1 MCVTNSDIP
10 HLFRRIQMEKSK
22 FTRLLAFAFVLALC
36 MTICGATALFA
47 NDTASSGSS
56 GSDTFAEALEQLN
69 DITWSTYYARYSGMK
84 KYTGEPIVIKASG
97 YTGFS
102 YPSGMTDK
110 DAALPF
116 EKLDELDGRK
126 DVLQTPD
133 IGTVDFKVTV
143 PEDGLYSIEWDYYP
157 IQAKASNIERT
168 LRINGE
174 VPFTEVRN
182 LMMTKIWK
190 DEFKY
195 DENGSIVFDKDA
207 SGNDARPQ
215 KYEAPEWR
223 TYYVS
228 DPTGYTNGSFW
239 FYLKAGENTISITG
253 QREPVVLDEI
263 RLTAVREEI
272 TYEEYRRI
280 NDAKP
285 NNASAA
291 APIKIEAENPSSTSD
306 KTLYPDNDRS
316 SSINSP
322 QHASYI
328 LCNVIGGSNWST
340 MGQWIEWTVTVPED
354 GYYKIYSRYLQN
366 VVQGLYVS
374 RRLRVD
380 GEIPFYEANN
390 TSFVYNS
397 DWQLSALG
405 TDETVFDI
413 YLEKGTHTFSLEVTL
428 GKLGGIISEVRSALT
443 EINNIYLKILSI
455 TGPAPDSYQDYK
467 FYSRIPSEIKRMREL
482 SAELFDI
489 ANRFE
494 QITGGGS
501 SNQATLE
508 KIARRLETMS
518 KNSER
523 QIAKN
528 FKGLKTDI
536 GNLGTW
542 LNTVQSQ
549 TLKIDYLVVAPSEAT
564 LDKKEYKAKG
574 NFFENFGFEIS
585 AFVWSFFRDNSSF
598 GAVDV
603 GEGKT
608 ELVVWTT
615 ISRERAQLVRD
626 LVSNNFS
633 SVEPNISVNMKVVS
647 AGALLPAVF
656 AGVGPD
662 IMMEESSSNVINY
675 AVRGAVVNLY
685 DCEGFQSLK
694 GRFHKSAWIPLTVA
708 LDSPDGEKAVYGIP
722 LTQSF
727 SIMFYRKDIL
737 AELGITKAPET
748 WDEFETVSE
757 TLISNNYEVGMGY
770 NEMFN
775 IFLYQKGGEL
785 YTNGGTTISYD
796 TDVALDAFTEMCE
809 LYTHKKF
816 PKTYDAA
823 NRFRTGEIPIIIAD
837 YITFYNQFTIFATE
851 LNGLWG
857 FTNIPGTVRED
868 GTVDKTTIGSVTAM
882 VVMRDAE
889 EKKNTAFKFM
899 EWWMRTE
906 IQSAYANELV
916 ALLGPAG
923 KYATANYEAF
933 SEMSWSASES
943 KVLKAQFDVLKC
955 MPEMPGSYIIS
966 RYVNFAYLEVYNN
979 GANPSDQLMGY
990 VDTINREMERKR
1002 EELKRNFYVP
1012 SNYDLFG

>member
-1 MCVTNSDIP
+1 
-10 HLFRRIQMEKSK
+10 MEKSK
-22 FTRLLAFAFVLALC
+22 FTRLLAFVLAFC

-47 NDTASSGSS
+47 TDISVVSASDENSNS
-56 GSDTFAEALEQLN
+56 FAEALEQLG
-69 DITWSTYYARYSGMK
+69 DDTWKNYSARYADAHRYSGD
-84 KYTGEPIVIKASG
+84 PIVVKATN
-97 YTGFS
+97 YTSFK
-102 YPSGMTDK
+102 YPAGMSDA

-116 EKLDELDGRK
+116 EKLSELDGK
-126 DVLQTPD
+126 TDVLQTPD
-133 IGTVDFKVTV
+133 IGTVEYKVNV
-143 PEDGLYSIEWDYYP
+143 PESGLYSIEWDYYP
-157 IQAKASNIERT
+157 IKSKASSIERT

-182 LMMTKIWK
+182 LLMTKVWK
-190 DEFKY
+190 DEYKY
-195 DENGSIVFDKDA
+195 DDNGNIVFEKD
-207 SGNDARPQ
+207 SSDNDARPR
-215 KYEAPEWR
+215 KYEDPEWR
-223 TYYVS
+223 TYYVC
-228 DPTGYTNGSFW
+228 DPTGYYHGSFY
-239 FYLKAGENTISITG
+239 FYLEAGENTISLTG
-253 QREPVVLDEI
+253 QREPVVMSEI
-263 RLTAVREEI
+263 RLTSVTDQI
-272 TYEEYRRI
+272 TYEDYRKI
-280 NDAKP
+280 NDSKP
-285 NNASAA
+285 NNASSAN
-291 APIKIEAENPSSTSD
+291 PIKIEAEIPSSTSD
-306 KTLYPDNDRS
+306 KTIYPDNDRS
-316 SSINSP
+316 SAINSP

-340 MGQWIEWTVTVPED
+340 TGQWIEWSLTAPES
-354 GYYKIYSRYLQN
+354 GYYKIYTRFLQN
-366 VVQGLYVS
+366 AVEGLYVS
-374 RRLRVD
+374 RRLRID

-397 DWQLSALG
+397 DWQFAALG
-405 TDETVFDI
+405 TEDEEFEI
-413 YLEKGTHTFSLEVTL
+413 YLEKGTHTISLEVTL

-455 TGPAPDSYQDYK
+455 TGPEPDSYQDYK

-494 QITGGGS
+494 EITGGGS

-542 LNTVQSQ
+542 LNNVQSQ
-549 TLKIDYLVVAPSEAT
+549 SLKLDYLVLTPAETIPN
-564 LDKKEYKAKG
+564 KKEYKAKG
-574 NFFENFGFEIS
+574 NFFENLGFEVS
-585 AFVWSFFRDNSSF
+585 AFVWSFIRDNSSF
-598 GAVDV
+598 GSFELE
-603 GEGKT
+603 EGKT

-626 LVSNNFS
+626 LVNNDFS
-633 SVEPNISVNMKVVS
+633 IEHPDIGVNMKVVT

-662 IMMEESSSNVINY
+662 IMMEEASSTVINY

-685 DCEGFQSLK
+685 DCDDFQLLK
-694 GRFHKSAWIPLTVA
+694 GRFHDSAWTPLTVA

-727 SIMFYRKDIL
+727 SVMFYRKDIL

-775 IFLYQKGGEL
+775 IFLYQKGGQL

-868 GTVDKTTIGSVTAM
+868 GTVDRTTIGSVTAM

-899 EWWMRTE
+899 EWWMRTNV
-906 IQSAYANELV
+906 QSAYANELI

-943 KVLKAQFDVLKC
+943 KILKAQFKVLKC

-966 RYVNFAYLEVYNN
+966 RYVNFAYLAVYNN
-979 GANPSDQLMGY
+979 GKNPSDELQGY

-1002 EELKRNFYVP
+1002 EELKRNFFVP
-1012 SNYDLFG
+1012 TNYNLFD

>member
-1 MCVTNSDIP
+1 MCVTVSDIP
-10 HLFRRIQMEKSK
+10 YLLGGFQMEKSK
-22 FTRLLAFAFVLALC
+22 FTRLLAFVLAMC
-36 MTICGATALFA
+36 MTICGATVLFA
-47 NDTASSGSS
+47 ADTSVTSGSPD
-56 GSDTFAEALEQLN
+56 SDSFAEALEQLN
-69 DITWSTYYARYSGMK
+69 DITWSTYSARYSGMK
-84 KYTGEPIVIKASG
+84 EYTGAPIVIKATD
-97 YTGFS
+97 YTSFT
-102 YPSGMTDK
+102 YPSGMTDE
-110 DAALPF
+110 DAALPL
-116 EKLDELDGRK
+116 ETLAELDGKK

-133 IGTVDFKVTV
+133 IGTVEYKVNV
-143 PEDGLYSIEWDYYP
+143 PVSGLYSIEWDYFP

-174 VPFTEVRN
+174 VPFSEVRN
-182 LMMTKIWK
+182 LLMTKIWK
-190 DEFKY
+190 DDYVY
-195 DENGSIVFDKDA
+195 DENGNIVFEKDV
-207 SGNDARPQ
+207 SENDARPQ

-223 TYYVS
+223 TYCVS
-228 DPTGYTNGSFW
+228 DPTGYNNGNFW
-239 FYLKAGENTISITG
+239 FYFEAGENTISLTG
-253 QREPVVLDEI
+253 QREPVVISEI
-263 RLTAVREEI
+263 RLTAVQPVL
-272 TYEEYRRI
+272 TYEEYRKI

-285 NNASAA
+285 NNASSVT
-291 APIKIEAENPSSTSD
+291 PIKIEGENPGATSD

-340 MGQWIEWTVTVPED
+340 MGQWIEWTVTVPES

-366 VVQGLYVS
+366 EVQGLYVS
-374 RRLRVD
+374 RRLRID
-380 GEIPFYEANN
+380 GEVPFYEANN
-390 TSFVYNS
+390 INFIYNS
-397 DWQLSALG
+397 KWQLSALG
-405 TDETVFDI
+405 VDDTTYDI

-428 GKLGGIISEVRSALT
+428 GQLGGIISEVRSALT

-467 FYSRIPSEIKRMREL
+467 FYSRIPSEIKRMRDL

-489 ANRFE
+489 SERFE

-549 TLKIDYLVVAPSEAT
+549 SLKIDYLVVAPAEAT
-564 LDKKEYKAKG
+564 LDKKEYKANG
-574 NFFENFGFEIS
+574 NFFENCGFEIS

-598 GAVDV
+598 GSFELE
-603 GEGKT
+603 EGKT
-608 ELVVWTT
+608 ELLVWTT

-626 LVSNNFS
+626 LVNNNFS
-633 SVEPNISVNMKVVS
+633 AVEPNISVNMKVVT

-662 IMMEESSSNVINY
+662 IMMEESATNVINF
-675 AVRGAVVNLY
+675 AVRGAVVNLH
-685 DCEGFQSLK
+685 DCEGFEKLK
-694 GRFHKSAWIPLTVA
+694 GRFHESAWTPLTVA

-757 TLISNNYEVGMGY
+757 TLISNNYQVGMGY

-775 IFLYQKGGEL
+775 IFLYQKGGQL

-796 TDVALDAFTEMCE
+796 TDVALDAFTGMCE

-823 NRFRTGEIPIIIAD
+823 NRFRTGEMPIIIAD

-868 GTVDKTTIGSVTAM
+868 GTVDRTTIGSVTAM

-906 IQSAYANELV
+906 IQSTYANELI

-943 KVLKAQFDVLKC
+943 KVLKEQFKVLKC

-966 RYVNFAYLEVYNN
+966 RYVNFAFLAVYNN
-979 GANPSDQLMGY
+979 GANPSDQLQSY

-1002 EELKRNFYVP
+1002 EELRRNFFVP
-1012 SNYDLFG
+1012 TSYELFG